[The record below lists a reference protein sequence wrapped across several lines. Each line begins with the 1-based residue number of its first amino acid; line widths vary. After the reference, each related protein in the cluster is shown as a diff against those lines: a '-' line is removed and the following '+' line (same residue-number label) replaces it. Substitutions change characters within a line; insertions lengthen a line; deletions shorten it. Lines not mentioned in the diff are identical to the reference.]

1 MLEFTATIPNDK
13 KVLEKYNDK
22 IVYEY
27 ALKQFYKDGFSKRI
41 LLEQYG
47 NSMEQRMLGACLSN
61 LYRQL
66 LAMENNI
73 ALKPVILFKNDLVK
87 NSKNNQN
94 TFNEM
99 LENLSADDIS
109 DFYNM
114 IGEKSELFKNSL
126 SFFKNIYRSNYINKI
141 VEHIK
146 QSFKDV
152 YQVNANEDLGAN
164 KIKLNTLEDKDNDV
178 RVIFAADKLNEGWD
192 VLNLFDIVRL
202 DQNTPKK
209 MKILPRKKHS

>member
-87 NSKNNQN
+87 NSKNNHN

-202 DQNTPKK
+202 GQNTPKK

>member
-87 NSKNNQN
+87 NSKNNHN

-209 MKILPRKKHS
+209 

>member
-87 NSKNNQN
+87 NSKNNHN

-126 SFFKNIYRSNYINKI
+126 RFFKNIYRSNYINKI

-202 DQNTPKK
+202 GQNTPKK

>member
-164 KIKLNTLEDKDNDV
+164 KLI
-178 RVIFAADKLNEGWD
+178 
-192 VLNLFDIVRL
+192 
-202 DQNTPKK
+202 
-209 MKILPRKKHS
+209 

>member
-73 ALKPVILFKNDLVK
+73 ALKLVILFKNDLVK
-87 NSKNNQN
+87 NSKNNHN

-202 DQNTPKK
+202 GQNTPKK